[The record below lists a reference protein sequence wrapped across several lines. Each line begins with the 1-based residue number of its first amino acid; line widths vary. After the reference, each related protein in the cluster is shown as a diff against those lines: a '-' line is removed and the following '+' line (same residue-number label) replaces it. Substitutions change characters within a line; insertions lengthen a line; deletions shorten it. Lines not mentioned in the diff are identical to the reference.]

1 MPESRKRPGN
11 HPYRKKADI
20 PASQRT
26 RGTVTW
32 AVLIAVFALLISVFL
47 ISTDI
52 VTLVIAG
59 AAGALIGY
67 LVGKRMEKDA

>member
-11 HPYRKKADI
+11 HPHRKKADI

-26 RGTVTW
+26 KGTVTW
-32 AVLIAVFALLISVFL
+32 AVLIAVFALLIAVFL
-47 ISTDI
+47 IGTDW

-67 LVGKRMEKDA
+67 LIGKRMEKDA

>member
-32 AVLIAVFALLISVFL
+32 AVLFAVFALLIAFFL
-47 ISTDI
+47 VGSDA
-52 VTLVIAG
+52 VTLIIAG
-59 AAGALIGY
+59 VAGALIGY
-67 LVGKRMEKDA
+67 AIGKRMEKDA